1 MNIRKEHDPKMTE
14 LLQLA
19 EAACAGQLSSDQS
32 QRLDDLLLDCDER
45 QQAWLQY
52 MSMHAELYWLESSSE
67 PSDHLSAETQSAS
80 LPSQRQTDRARAV
93 RWWVSTAA
101 GLLALLGWAFVS
113 QHDWSSPATTTSQVA
128 DLDAD
133 AKSDRVDVARITGSL
148 NCRWKHIPSST
159 PVGYG
164 SSSTPVGYGSS
175 LHEGQQLELLEG
187 IAEITFENGAR
198 MILQSPSRLDVAA
211 DRSELYSGRL
221 TATCPPGA
229 EGFTVNTH
237 GLKVID
243 RGTEFGVLA
252 DVDGNAEVH
261 VFNGLV
267 EGHYRESKDG
277 PFKTVQ
283 WRTNEAVRYEGQN
296 NKLSRLDQSDTTF
309 VRTLSSNLGPV
320 SGLLAGEDFDYPAG
334 PLGGQNGGFGW
345 GGPWVDVSVQ
355 SDLPDGSGVW
365 PGSLR
370 HGVLSS
376 SGNHAS
382 LSGSYNRIRRL
393 MSTSFNGVFDSAG
406 FVEEQDGARVIGRD
420 GTTLYFGFL
429 QKIDAL
435 DQGFYGFELHRGD
448 GNRNRVLCIG
458 HGAAKRWTEG
468 KVRAPDIE
476 AGVTGWAATSEING
490 QNNSLLELGDFGPE
504 TTDVVLFVA
513 KITFGENNVDTIEV
527 FKNPPSLWDETKCVP
542 DVVGQGNFAF
552 DRIGLAN
559 FKGNKTFE
567 VDHVQV
573 GTSFAGVIRP
583 SWRESESDGD
593 ETNRNQF
600 D

>member
-1 MNIRKEHDPKMTE
+1 MNMRKDNNPEMTE

-19 EAACAGQLSSDQS
+19 EAACAGQLQPDQS
-32 QRLDDLLLDCDER
+32 QRLDQLLLDCDER

-52 MSMHAELYWLESSSE
+52 MAMHAELHWLEGSSE
-67 PSDHLSAETQSAS
+67 QIANLSAEVQPAS
-80 LPSQRQTDRARAV
+80 PPSLAQATRYRPAT
-93 RWWVSTAA
+93 WWAGLAA
-101 GLLALLGWAFVS
+101 GVLVLLGGAFAS
-113 QHDWSSPATTTSQVA
+113 QHDWSSPSTAITQIVDSEPRSDQV
-128 DLDAD
+128 
-133 AKSDRVDVARITGSL
+133 KVARITGSL
-148 NCRWKHIPSST
+148 NCRWQHPPSS
-159 PVGYG
+159 P
-164 SSSTPVGYGSS
+164 SVGYGSS
-175 LHEGQQLELLEG
+175 LHDGQHLELLEG
-187 IAEITFENGAR
+187 IAEITFENGTR
-198 MILQSPSRLDVAA
+198 MILQSPARLVVAA
-211 DRSELYSGRL
+211 SKSELYSGQL

-237 GLKVID
+237 GLKVVD

-252 DVDGNAEVH
+252 DSDGNAEVH

-267 EGHYRESKDG
+267 EGHYRESKNG
-277 PFKTVQ
+277 PFRMVQ
-283 WRTNEAVRYEGQN
+283 WRSNEAVRYEGQH
-296 NKLSRLDQSDTTF
+296 NKLSPLNQSNTKF
-309 VRTLSSNLGPV
+309 VRTLSANLGPV
-320 SGLLAGEDFDYPAG
+320 RGLLAGEDFDYPAG

-365 PGSLR
+365 PGNLR
-370 HGVLSS
+370 YGVLSS

-382 LSGSYNRIRRL
+382 LTGSYNRIRRL

-406 FVEEQDGARVIGRD
+406 FVEEQDGARVIGQD

-458 HGAAKRWTEG
+458 HGAAKKWTEG
-468 KVRAPDIE
+468 KVRAPDVE

-490 QNNSLLELGDFGPE
+490 QNNSLLELGEFGPE
-504 TTDVVLFVA
+504 TAEVVLFVV
-513 KITFGENNVDTIEV
+513 KIAFGNNNVDTIEV
-527 FKNPPSLWDETKCVP
+527 FKNPTSLWDETKCVP
-542 DVVGQGNFAF
+542 EVVGQGNFAF

-559 FKGNKTFE
+559 FEGNKTFE

-573 GTSFAGVIRP
+573 GTSFAGVTRP
-583 SWRESESDGD
+583 RWRDEKSGD
-593 ETNRNQF
+593 DDQHKEEVH
-600 D
+600 